1 MITIDTKDRGCQ
13 NVGCWATWVDGA
25 ETHEC
30 AFEPPQVSRPTPI
43 HPSVFNV
50 ADLDAWLAARIEQEA
65 PAVHDGETIAHIGW
79 ESHKSAVARYG
90 TLITVRELIEAWL
103 AEERDAQPDAAE
115 AWDRLKAEGYT
126 ELELRRAAGDR

>member
-1 MITIDTKDRGCQ
+1 MTYIDSLD
-13 NVGCWATWVDGA
+13 VGCPTCGATYTTRDTVP
-25 ETHEC
+25 HSC
-30 AFEPPQVSRPTPI
+30 PPQVSRPTPI

-50 ADLDAWLAARIEQEA
+50 ADLDAWLAKRIEQEV
-65 PAVHDGETIAHIGW
+65 PAVHDSETIAHIGI
-79 ESHKSAVARYG
+79 ESHKSAEARYG

-115 AWDRLKAEGYT
+115 AWDRLRAEGYT